1 MTYESGRSNAS
12 KYSLNTAMREEK
24 RKREQQK
31 QEWNGS
37 VVASENP
44 RQTAEDRVAAKIAA
58 EVLKDNKK
66 LGGVHSHQ
74 SI

>member
-1 MTYESGRSNAS
+1 MTYESGKSGAS

-37 VVASENP
+37 VTASEANKF
-44 RQTAEDRVAAKIAA
+44 TAEDRVAAKIAA

-66 LGGVHSHQ
+66 LGGVHS
-74 SI
+74 